1 MKVYL
6 FHVESGLFLGEDF
19 LSSEEI
25 DESEGITALAPP
37 AAHPGS
43 VPVFHRPTGSWKL
56 LPVSAYK
63 LKRRDND

>member
-19 LSSEEI
+19 LPSEEI

-43 VPVFHRPTGSWKL
+43 VPVFDRPTGSWKL

-63 LKRRDND
+63 PRKADDD